1 MQIKSINCSG
11 PEHHVFCTRMT
22 ELHMHTE
29 VNATYFPDIKLRLF
43 MYLNKYAL
51 IFRLYN
57 LKLSFVRLLRSNSK
71 CS

>member
-11 PEHHVFCTRMT
+11 PEHHVFCTRMI
-22 ELHMHTE
+22 ELHTHTE
-29 VNATYFPDIKLRLF
+29 VKATYSPDIKLLLF

-51 IFRLYN
+51 IFRIHN
-57 LKLSFVRLLRSNSK
+57 LKLCFVRFLRSNSK